1 MMRSWREEGEMWGTD
16 VILEERWR
24 RDVLVGLAKGWE
36 GRKGVAKEWVEAKRR
51 TERRIIVLVDVVDDV
66 AVGEKRIGMD

>member
-1 MMRSWREEGEMWGTD
+1 MWGTD
-16 VILEERWR
+16 VILEERGR